1 MTYGYE
7 GGGGGGGR
15 RLSLRL
21 IAGLVIAV
29 IGIITYFHH
38 TETNPVTGEKQRVAM
53 TVDQEKA
60 LGLEAAPQMA
70 NEMGGVLPE
79 NDPES
84 QLVRAMGEKI
94 VASSDAGKSPYV
106 GNFHFHV
113 IADPKTVNA
122 FALPGGQV
130 FITHALLSQL
140 QNEAQLAGVLGHEIG
155 HVIARHAAEHMAKGQ
170 LGQSLVTAV
179 AVGASDDQRR
189 GQMAAMAAMMANQML
204 QLHYSRDD
212 ELQADS
218 LGLKYMSQTGYT
230 PAAMLEV
237 MEILKR
243 ASGGGGRGPSFMQT
257 HPDPDARIA
266 QIKEYLQKNFPNG
279 VPSNLTEG
287 KQLFHVERINAN

>member
-1 MTYGYE
+1 MTFGSGPE
-7 GGGGGGGR
+7 RGGR
-15 RLSLRL
+15 RISLRL

-29 IGIITYFHH
+29 IGIASYFMH
-38 TETNPVTGEKQRVAM
+38 TETNPVTGEKQHVGM
-53 TVDQEKA
+53 SVDQEKA
-60 LGLEAAPQMA
+60 LGLEAAPEMA

-79 NDPES
+79 DAPES
-84 QLVRAMGEKI
+84 QLVKAMGRKLVE
-94 VASSDAGKSPYV
+94 SSDASKSPYI

-113 IADPKTVNA
+113 LADPKTVNA

-130 FITHALLSQL
+130 FITQALLGQL

-155 HVIARHAAEHMAKGQ
+155 HVIARHAAEHMAKGK
-170 LGQSLVTAV
+170 LGQSIVGAV
-179 AVGASDDQRR
+179 AVGASDDQRK

-218 LGLKYMSQTGYT
+218 LGLRYMSQTGYT
-230 PAAMLEV
+230 PGAMLKV

-266 QIKEYLQKNFPNG
+266 QIKDYLQKQYPAG
-279 VPSNLTEG
+279 VPTDLSEG
-287 KQLFHVERINAN
+287 KPLH

>member
-1 MTYGYE
+1 MTYSY
-7 GGGGGGGR
+7 GGGGSSGGR
-15 RLSLRL
+15 RFSMRI

-29 IGIITYFHH
+29 IGMVTYFTH
-38 TETNPVTGEKQRVAM
+38 TETNPVTGEKQHVGM
-53 TVDQEKA
+53 NVDQEKA

-70 NEMGGVLPE
+70 QEMGGALPDE
-79 NDPES
+79 HPES
-84 QLVRAMGEKI
+84 QLVRAMGQKL
-94 VASSDAGKSPYV
+94 VSSSDASRSPYV

-113 IADPKTVNA
+113 LADPQTVNA
-122 FALPGGQV
+122 FALPGGQI
-130 FITHALLSQL
+130 FITHALLVQL

-155 HVIARHAAEHMAKGQ
+155 HVIARHAAEQMAKGQ

-179 AVGASDDQRR
+179 AVGASDDQRK
-189 GQMAAMAAMMANQML
+189 GQMAAVAAMMANKML
-204 QLHYSRDD
+204 SLHYSRND

-218 LGLKYMSQTGYT
+218 FSLQYMQQTGYT

-279 VPSNLTEG
+279 VPKDLTEG
-287 KQLFHVERINAN
+287 RALH

>member
-7 GGGGGGGR
+7 SGGGSGGR
-15 RLSLRL
+15 RISMRL

-29 IGIITYFHH
+29 IGIITYFSR

-53 TVDQEKA
+53 SVDQEKA

-70 NEMGGVLPE
+70 NEMGGALPPE
-79 NDPES
+79 NPES
-84 QLVRAMGEKI
+84 QLVAAMGRKI
-94 VASSDAGKSPYV
+94 VSSSDAGKSPYV
-106 GNFHFHV
+106 DNFHFFV
-113 IADPKTVNA
+113 LADPQTVNA

-140 QNEAQLAGVLGHEIG
+140 QNEAQLAGVLGHEVG

-170 LGQSLVTAV
+170 LGQTLVGAV
-179 AVGASDDQRR
+179 AVGASDDRGK
-189 GQMAAMAAMMANQML
+189 GQMAAVAAMMANQML

-266 QIKEYLQKNFPNG
+266 QIKEYLQKNYPSG
-279 VPSNLTEG
+279 VPKDLTEG
-287 KQLFHVERINAN
+287 RALH